1 MSPDVFEELK
11 WRGMVYDHVEG
22 VQDLLAREKV
32 TIYNGFDATADS
44 LHIGHMVPLI
54 ALARLQRF
62 GHHPIALAGGGTT
75 MIGDPS
81 GKATERKLITREEVE
96 ANVDSIKKQ
105 LAHFLDFDVKANPAR
120 VMNNA
125 DWLLELN
132 LVNFLRDIGKHFT
145 INAMINKESVKTRL
159 EREEGL
165 SFTEFSYMLMQS
177 YDFLHLYQHEGC
189 KLQTGGSDQW
199 GNITAG
205 AELIRRAIGGSAFGM
220 VYPLITK
227 ADGSKFG
234 KTESGSVWLSAERTS
249 PYRFHQFWLNTDDRD
264 VVPYLKYFTFLTQT
278 EIEELEQAVAAHPE
292 QREAQRR
299 LAREMTLTVH
309 GNTALAKAEQA
320 AQVLFGGAM
329 DGLSATEIADIFA
342 DVPSSTLAR
351 ERISGG
357 GLAMIDLLADS
368 GVTQSKGEARRAVA
382 EGGVNLNN
390 RRVNDAAQTVT
401 ANDLLEGGF
410 LVIRRGKKNYHLI
423 KVVG

>member
-1 MSPDVFEELK
+1 MVPDVFEELK
-11 WRGMVYDHVEG
+11 WRGMIYDYVEG

-54 ALARLQRF
+54 ALARLQRY

-81 GKATERKLITREEVE
+81 GKTAERKLITREEVE
-96 ANVDSIKKQ
+96 ANVSTIKQQ
-105 LAHFLDFDVKANPAR
+105 LAHFLDFEVKANPAR
-120 VMNNA
+120 VLNNA
-125 DWLLELN
+125 DWLLNLN

-177 YDFLHLYQHEGC
+177 YDFLHLYEHEGC

-205 AELIRRAIGGSAFGM
+205 AELIRRAIGGTAFGM

-227 ADGSKFG
+227 SDGTKFG

-264 VVPYLKYFTFLTQT
+264 VIPYLKYFTFLNREDIQS
-278 EIEELEQAVAAHPE
+278 LEQAVAEHPE
-292 QREAQRR
+292 AREAQRR
-299 LAREMTLTVH
+299 LAREMTLMVH
-309 GNTALAKAEQA
+309 DATALAKAEQA

-329 DGLSATEIADIFA
+329 DGLTAAEIEDIFA
-342 DVPSSTLAR
+342 DVPSSTLAL
-351 ERISGG
+351 ERLTGG
-357 GLAMIDLLADS
+357 AMTVVDLLVES
-368 GVTQSKGEARRAVA
+368 GATQSKGEARRAIA
-382 EGGVNLNN
+382 EGGINLNN
-390 RRVNDAAQTVT
+390 RRVGEPAQMING
-401 ANDLLEGGF
+401 NDLLEGRF
-410 LVIRRGKKNYHLI
+410 LVIRRGRKNYHLV
-423 KVVG
+423 KVVA

>member
-11 WRGMVYDHVEG
+11 WRGMVYDYVEG

-81 GKATERKLITREEVE
+81 GKAAERKLITRQEVE

-145 INAMINKESVKTRL
+145 INAMINKDSVKTRL

-227 ADGSKFG
+227 SDGTKFG

-249 PYRFHQFWLNTDDRD
+249 PYRFYQFWLNTDDRD
-264 VVPYLKYFTFLTQT
+264 VIPYLKYFTFLTQT

-357 GLAMIDLLADS
+357 GLALIDLLADS

>member
-1 MSPDVFEELK
+1 MKLDAFEELK
-11 WRGMVYDHVEG
+11 WRGMIFDYVEG
-22 VQDLLAREKV
+22 VQDLLVREKV

-81 GKATERKLITREEVE
+81 GKAQERKLLSREEIE
-96 ANVDSIKKQ
+96 ANVECIKGQ
-105 LAHFLDFDVKANPAR
+105 LAHFLDFEVKSNPAR

-125 DWLLELN
+125 DWLLKLN
-132 LVNFLRDIGKHFT
+132 LVDFLRDIGKHFT

-159 EREEGL
+159 EREDGM
-165 SFTEFSYMLMQS
+165 SFTEFSYQLMQS
-177 YDFLHLYQHEGC
+177 YDFLHLYEVEGC

-205 AELIRRAIGGSAFGM
+205 VELIRRVTGDSAFAM

-227 ADGSKFG
+227 ADGTKFG
-234 KTESGSVWLSAERTS
+234 KTESGAVWLDPRRTS
-249 PYRFHQFWLNTDDRD
+249 PYRFFQFWLNTDDRD
-264 VVPYLKYFTFLTQT
+264 VIPYLRYFTFLTQD
-278 EIEELEQAVAAHPE
+278 EVQELEQALKDHPE
-292 QREAQRR
+292 QREAQKR
-299 LAREMTLTVH
+299 LAREMTGMLH
-309 GNTALAKAEQA
+309 GPTALAKAEQA
-320 AQVLFGGAM
+320 AQVLFGGALE
-329 DGLSATEIADIFA
+329 GLSAAEIEDIFA

-351 ERISGG
+351 ARLVE
-357 GLAMIDLLADS
+357 GLNVVDLLAES

-390 RRVNDAAQTVT
+390 QRISDGAQAVT
-401 ANDLLEGGF
+401 TLDLLEGHF
-410 LVIRRGKKNYHLI
+410 LVLRRGRKNYHLV
-423 KVVG
+423 KVEG